1 MTSPSIAQMFDLS
14 GQTALVTGAAQGLG
28 KAIALRLA
36 EAGAAIVALAPASR
50 LRRSIHPV
58 LAVISSL
65 PGRAPQFE
73 RR

>member
-1 MTSPSIAQMFDLS
+1 MRAILSDLAWAR
-14 GQTALVTGAAQGLG
+14 TT
-28 KAIALRLA
+28 
-36 EAGAAIVALAPASR
+36 AGAAIVALAPASR